1 MHRRHA
7 FGISWGMAGEAGYSK
22 RSLVDKL
29 DMLRVWWPKKAS
41 GVLTDVTEDVV
52 RHFGMAAP
60 CLGSSGR

>member
-1 MHRRHA
+1 
-7 FGISWGMAGEAGYSK
+7 MAGEAGYSK